1 MIIEGRGV
9 RRGVRLK
16 FLATCRALLERKK
29 RDHQAMVVAARP
41 AAGLVVMTEVTGGG
55 SQTPLSAFC
64 RLMLMMTYASCS
76 V

>member
-1 MIIEGRGV
+1 MGRALSGRRRRHIRVIIEGRGV

-41 AAGLVVMTEVTGGG
+41 AAGLVVMTEVGGG
-55 SQTPLSAFC
+55 RQPDTPF
-64 RLMLMMTYASCS
+64 RG
-76 V
+76 